1 MYKASE
7 ELPLNVQQRL
17 VSEEQ
22 TWRLPSASTLQL
34 EKVSKSVIFAFSY
47 SGSRNCW
54 EVIAF
59 KQLLLSGSHIL

>member
-17 VSEEQ
+17 VSEDQ

-34 EKVSKSVIFAFSY
+34 KKYRKSLFLRLATQGVVIVGRSL
-47 SGSRNCW
+47 R
-54 EVIAF
+54 F